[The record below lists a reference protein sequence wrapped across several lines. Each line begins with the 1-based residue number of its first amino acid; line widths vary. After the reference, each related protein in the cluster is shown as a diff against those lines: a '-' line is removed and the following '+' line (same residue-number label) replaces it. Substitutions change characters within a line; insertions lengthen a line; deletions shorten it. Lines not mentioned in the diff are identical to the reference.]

1 MPVWVADEAPGK
13 DGSWTLY
20 ILKCKDGSFYA
31 GITNDLERRL
41 NQHRDGRASRYTR
54 SRRPVTVVYRES
66 CESRS
71 HALKRECAVKAL
83 SRKEKEELT
92 EESMKKFGRG
102 IDFAN
107 TFKRH
112 HRMFGLLILTA
123 ALILTSFAG
132 EGMARTKGK
141 TKESVN
147 QRQAKRISHGEYLV
161 NTTGC
166 HDCHTPLIM
175 KPNGP
180 APDMS
185 RMLSGHPE
193 SLVMPPPPKLE
204 SPWVWIG
211 AGLNTAF
218 AGPWGIS
225 YTKNLTPD
233 PTGLGGWTEKDF
245 IAAIRT
251 GKDRGTGRPI
261 MPPMPIQDYRSFT
274 DEDLKSIFAYLQTI
288 PPIKNT
294 PPPYQAPPAP

>member
-1 MPVWVADEAPGK
+1 MTDEAPVK
-13 DGSWTLY
+13 NGSWTLY
-20 ILKCKDGSFYA
+20 ILRCSDGSFYA

-83 SRKEKEELT
+83 SRKEKEKLT
-92 EESMKKFGRG
+92 EERMKKFSRG
-102 IDFAN
+102 FDFMNALK
-107 TFKRH
+107 TPR
-112 HRMFGLLILTA
+112 RMFGLLILTA
-123 ALILTSFAG
+123 ALIVTGFAG
-132 EGMARTKGK
+132 EGIAKGK
-141 TKESVN
+141 AKESPDR
-147 QRQAKRISHGEYLV
+147 RQAKRISHGEYLV
-161 NTTGC
+161 NTSRC
-166 HDCHTPLIM
+166 HDCHTPWIM
-175 KPNGP
+175 KANGP
-180 APDMS
+180 GPDMT

-204 SPWVWIG
+204 SPWGWMG
-211 AGLNTAF
+211 AGSNTAF

-245 IAAIRT
+245 IAAIRS

-274 DEDLKSIFAYLQTI
+274 DEDLKSIFAYLQTV
-288 PPIKNT
+288 PPVKNT

>member
-1 MPVWVADEAPGK
+1 MTDEAPVK
-13 DGSWTLY
+13 IGSWTFY
-20 ILKCKDGSFYA
+20 ILRCSDGSFYA
-31 GITNDLERRL
+31 GITNDLDRRL

-54 SRRPVTVVYRES
+54 SRRPVSIIYRES

-83 SRKEKEELT
+83 SRKEKEKLT
-92 EESMKKFGRG
+92 EGSMKKFSRG
-102 IDFAN
+102 VDLAN
-107 TFKRH
+107 VFKRH

-123 ALILTSFAG
+123 ALIVTGFTG
-132 EGMARTKGK
+132 EGFAKGK
-141 TKESVN
+141 TKESPDHL
-147 QRQAKRISHGEYLV
+147 QAKRISHGEYLV
-161 NTTGC
+161 NTSGC
-166 HDCHTPLIM
+166 HDCHTPWIM

-180 APDMS
+180 GPDMS

-193 SLVMPPPPKLE
+193 SLVMPPPLKLE
-204 SPWVWIG
+204 APWVWMA
-211 AGLNTAF
+211 AGSNTAF

-233 PTGLGGWTEKDF
+233 PTGLGGWTEKEF

-251 GKDRGTGRPI
+251 GKARGTGRLI

-294 PPPYQAPPAP
+294 PPSYQSPPAP